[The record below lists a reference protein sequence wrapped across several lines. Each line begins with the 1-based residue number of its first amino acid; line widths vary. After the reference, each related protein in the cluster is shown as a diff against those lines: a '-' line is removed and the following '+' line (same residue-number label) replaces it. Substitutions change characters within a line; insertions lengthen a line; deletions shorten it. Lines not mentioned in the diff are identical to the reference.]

1 MSTLPD
7 DEMVGWQVTDPDGN
21 VVQSGTVSRA
31 YMTAELAQM
40 LGFIPTP
47 NKEGA

>member
-1 MSTLPD
+1 MESEADL
-7 DEMVGWQVTDPDGN
+7 VGWQVLDPDGN

-40 LGFIPTP
+40 LGFAPP
-47 NKEGA
+47 PEDEEGA